1 MSNKLRAH
9 GITDNNV
16 TLNFENGQTHIV
28 SRTDALADE
37 VIKALREGRRDEI
50 FDMITATKQKIE
62 KFGKGEFKVVDGR
75 VHING
80 MPVPDLLSR
89 KILKFQAE
97 GLPSEPL
104 VKFAENLQKNP
115 SYRAVNELFQFL
127 EKNDHPITE
136 NGCFIAY
143 KKVRNDYMDVHSGT
157 FDNSPGNV
165 IEMPRNQVNEDS
177 AQTCSYGL
185 HVANYSYASQF
196 YSGGI
201 MLECEVN
208 PADVV
213 SIPVDYDQAK
223 MRVCKYKVLGAVD
236 REHSSDLSLRVTSPC
251 CSHHDEDDCE
261 EEEEEDDGFH
271 ECAECGGECEEGYD
285 VCQDCEDNLDEDEEE
300 EEEDE
305 EDEDEYPWDEEL
317 D

>member
-1 MSNKLRAH
+1 MC
-9 GITDNNV
+9 I
-16 TLNFENGQTHIV
+16 
-28 SRTDALADE
+28 
-37 VIKALREGRRDEI
+37 RD
-50 FDMITATKQKIE
+50 
-62 KFGKGEFKVVDGR
+62 
-75 VHING
+75 
-80 MPVPDLLSR
+80 S
-89 KILKFQAE
+89 
-97 GLPSEPL
+97 
-104 VKFAENLQKNP
+104 
-115 SYRAVNELFQFL
+115 
-127 EKNDHPITE
+127 
-136 NGCFIAY
+136 
-143 KKVRNDYMDVHSGT
+143 
-157 FDNSPGNV
+157 
-165 IEMPRNQVNEDS
+165 
-177 AQTCSYGL
+177 
-185 HVANYSYASQF
+185 

-236 REHSSDLSLRVTSPC
+236 REHSSDLSLRVTSSC

-300 EEEDE
+300 EEEEEDE

>member
-104 VKFAENLQKNP
+104 VKFAEK
-115 SYRAVNELFQFL
+115 ELEEILFSARYVR
-127 EKNDHPITE
+127 
-136 NGCFIAY
+136 NGCIRGVV
-143 KKVRNDYMDVHSGT
+143 VRKGTKYDENDM
-157 FDNSPGNV
+157 
-165 IEMPRNQVNEDS
+165 
-177 AQTCSYGL
+177 
-185 HVANYSYASQF
+185 
-196 YSGGI
+196 
-201 MLECEVN
+201 
-208 PADVV
+208 
-213 SIPVDYDQAK
+213 
-223 MRVCKYKVLGAVD
+223 
-236 REHSSDLSLRVTSPC
+236 
-251 CSHHDEDDCE
+251 
-261 EEEEEDDGFH
+261 
-271 ECAECGGECEEGYD
+271 
-285 VCQDCEDNLDEDEEE
+285 
-300 EEEDE
+300 
-305 EDEDEYPWDEEL
+305 
-317 D
+317 